1 MHSNDATPT
10 RNEPQHIA
18 PSEVTPAA
26 ALAKSAV
33 YQSYQR
39 SPYLSVKHSSYFQ
52 VYDDLLARWRGTDFT
67 FVEIGVLN
75 GGSLFMWR
83 DYFGPRARI
92 IGVDLNPEAKRW
104 EADGF
109 EIHIG
114 NQARASFW
122 NELVANVGPM
132 DVVLDDGGHTNDQ
145 QIVTADKLLGN
156 VRDGGMLIVEDTH
169 ASYLRNFGN
178 PSKHSF
184 INWAK
189 LVADSINSRFPGVA
203 ASSLPHRHAVY
214 SVGFYE
220 SIVAFHIDRTR
231 CFESTPTVNQGTS
244 LHAQDFRHQ
253 GSRAHGVLDRLSRS
267 VLDNQTLR
275 RLPGARTA
283 YLASMS
289 ALGWLRARRKSPEL
303 RKYFY

>member
-1 MHSNDATPT
+1 MTSNDAPPT
-10 RNEPQHIA
+10 RS
-18 PSEVTPAA
+18 SEQQASHGA
-26 ALAKSAV
+26 ALTGSAV
-33 YQSYQR
+33 YQSYLR

-52 VYDDLLARWRGTDFT
+52 VYDDLLASRRGTDFT

-92 IGVDLNPEAKRW
+92 IGVDLNPAAKRW
-104 EADGF
+104 EAEGF

-114 NQARASFW
+114 NQAQAAFW
-122 NELVANVGPM
+122 DELIAKVGPM

-145 QIVTADKLLGN
+145 QIVTADKLIGN
-156 VRDGGMLIVEDTH
+156 IRDGGMLIVEDTH
-169 ASYLRNFGN
+169 TSYFRDFGN

-184 INWAK
+184 IAWAK
-189 LVADSINSRFPGVA
+189 LVADSINSRFPGVS
-203 ASSLPHRHAVY
+203 ASRLPHRHTVY
-214 SVGFYE
+214 NVGFYE
-220 SIVAFHIDRTR
+220 SIVAFHVDRTR
-231 CFESTPTVNQGTS
+231 CFESTPTTNQGTS
-244 LHAQDFRHQ
+244 LQAQDFRHQ
-253 GSRAHGVLDRLSRS
+253 GSRSHGALDRLSRS

-283 YLASMS
+283 YRASMA
-289 ALGWLRARRKSPEL
+289 ALGWLRAKSRSPEL